1 MQQHSPTDPTGARPN
16 DAVLF
21 VALELSR
28 ASWLVAIQAPGRDK
42 ISRHDIDFWGKTLD
56 LGAHDERDDA

>member
-28 ASWLVAIQAPGRDK
+28 ASWLVAIQGTPPVSTAAGLVDG
-42 ISRHDIDFWGKTLD
+42 SETV
-56 LGAHDERDDA
+56 